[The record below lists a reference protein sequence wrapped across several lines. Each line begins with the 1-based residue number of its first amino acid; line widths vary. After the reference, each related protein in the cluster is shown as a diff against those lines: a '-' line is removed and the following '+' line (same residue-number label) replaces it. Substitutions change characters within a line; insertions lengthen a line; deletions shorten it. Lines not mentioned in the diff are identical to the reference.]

1 MTYQTLHRNGKII
14 PEFNFH
20 VLPNT
25 HMEIPKSI
33 PFHIGLERK
42 INHFPTLTF
51 LPSKRGQGEKVLINH
66 EA

>member
-14 PEFNFH
+14 PEFNSH

-42 INHFPTLTF
+42 INPFPILTF
-51 LPSKRGQGEKVLINH
+51 LASKQGLTETQKQARN
-66 EA
+66 